1 MHERESALNKY
12 FKERKEVRPMKL
24 NLKKAVAVVTAALT
38 ICAMSVTAF
47 AQGSVKS
54 TGVVTAGGA
63 KDANGNAVQAT
74 MASIPAEYAAAVS
87 EIKTTDGLKAV
98 LGDAFVE
105 GMEVVDAMDVSV
117 PAGTPMPVTITFN
130 VPGVGP
136 DTKVAVLHYNGSAWE
151 VIKSTVGDGTI
162 TATFTSLSP
171 VAFVVDKNTATGTT
185 STTTSS
191 SSSSVSPKTGENT
204 GMLVS
209 AAVVAVLALGAGCV
223 FFAKRKNA

>member
-1 MHERESALNKY
+1 
-12 FKERKEVRPMKL
+12 MKL
-24 NLKKAVAVVTAALT
+24 NFKKTVAVMTAALT

-54 TGVVTAGGA
+54 TGVVTVEGA
-63 KDANGNAVQAT
+63 KNTVEVT
-74 MASIPAEYAAAVS
+74 LSSIPAAYAEAVT
-87 EIKTTDGLKAV
+87 EVKTTEGLKAV
-98 LGDAFVE
+98 MGETFVE

-117 PAGTPMPVTITFN
+117 PEGTPMPVTITFD

-151 VIKSTVGDGTI
+151 VVESTAGDGTI

-171 VAFVVDKNTATGTT
+171 VAFVIDKNTAAGTT
-185 STTTSS
+185 STTT

>member
-1 MHERESALNKY
+1 
-12 FKERKEVRPMKL
+12 MKL

-63 KDANGNAVQAT
+63 KDANGNTVQT
-74 MASIPAEYAAAVS
+74 TLSSIPAEYAAAVS

-98 LGDAFVE
+98 LGSAFVE

-117 PAGTPMPVTITFN
+117 PAGTPMPVTITFD
-130 VPGVGP
+130 VPGVGTG
-136 DTKVAVLHYNGSAWE
+136 TKVAVLHYNGSAWE
-151 VIKSTVGDGTI
+151 VIEATAGNGTI

-171 VAFVVDKNTATGTT
+171 VAFVVDKNTKTGAS

-191 SSSSVSPKTGENT
+191 STTSSSNSSSVSPKTGENT
-204 GMLVS
+204 GMLAS

>member
-1 MHERESALNKY
+1 MNKY
-12 FKERKEVRPMKL
+12 SKERKEVRPMKL

-63 KDANGNAVQAT
+63 KDVNGNTVQT
-74 MASIPAEYAAAVS
+74 TLSSIPAEYAAAVS

-117 PAGTPMPVTITFN
+117 PEGTPMPVTITFD
-130 VPGVGP
+130 VPGVGTG
-136 DTKVAVLHYNGSAWE
+136 TKVAVLHYNGSAWE
-151 VIKSTVGDGTI
+151 VIEATAGNGTI

-171 VAFVVDKNTATGTT
+171 VAFVVDKNTKTGTT
-185 STTTSS
+185 STTTSNSTSS

-204 GMLVS
+204 GMLAS

>member
-1 MHERESALNKY
+1 MR
-12 FKERKEVRPMKL
+12 L

-54 TGVVTAGGA
+54 TGVVSPQGA
-63 KDANGNAVQAT
+63 KDANGNSVT
-74 MASIPAEYAAAVS
+74 VSTASIPAEYAEAVNTV
-87 EIKTTDGLKAV
+87 KTTDGLKAV

-117 PAGTPMPVTITFN
+117 PEGTPMPVTITFD
-130 VPGVGP
+130 VPGVGA

-151 VIKSTVGDGTI
+151 VLEGTAGNGTI

-171 VAFVVDKNTATGTT
+171 VAFVVDKNTATGTSNGSNT
-185 STTTSS
+185 STG
-191 SSSSVSPKTGENT
+191 SSSSVSPKTGEDL
-204 GMLVS
+204 GMLTVTVA
-209 AAVVAVLALGAGCV
+209 AAVLVLGAGCV
-223 FFAKRKNA
+223 FFVKRKNA